1 MKKLIIISLKIT
13 LVTVLVI
20 VPECFLK
27 ANNLSINNVELN
39 GQNTTSHFTKIR
51 FDISWENSWR
61 VTSGPSNW
69 DATWVFAKYRL
80 KSQTTWNHA
89 TLNWVDGTGSNDGH
103 TVPSGATISSSND
116 NGSGGAKG
124 VFIYHSS
131 AFSQSSVS
139 YNSVK
144 LRWNYG
150 VDGLSDGDSV
160 EICIFGIEMVYIPQG
175 SFYVGSGGSEYNAIY
190 EYPTT
195 SNPYQITSEN
205 AITVGTSS
213 SNLYYAAD
221 NGYAG
226 DQSGPIPASFPKG
239 YQAFYCMKYEI
250 SQSQYV
256 SFLNKL
262 DNTQATTR
270 AYTSGG
276 YRNGISGS
284 PGNYTS
290 SNPYVSCNYLSW
302 GDVVA
307 YLDWAGLRPMTELE
321 YEKVGRGT
329 QASVAGEYSWGN
341 TTISGATSISNSGLT
356 NEIPGNSGANC
367 IYNFASGVQGPMR
380 VGCCAQSGTTRQQA
394 GAGYYGNLDLSGS
407 VLEHVVTVGH
417 TSGRSFTGVNGDGV
431 LNSSGDADVSGWP
444 TSSGAGAGFRGGSY
458 YHAASHSRLSDR
470 SQAVYTSNSRYDS
483 SGGRGVRLAP

>member
-226 DQSGPIPASFPKG
+226 DQSLPINLLSFDAELQNDRIILNWTTTMEINNG
-239 YQAFYCMKYEI
+239 YFSVEKSKEALNFQEI
-250 SQSQYV
+250 GRI
-256 SFLNKL
+256 K
-262 DNTQATTR
+262 
-270 AYTSGG
+270 
-276 YRNGISGS
+276 
-284 PGNYTS
+284 S
-290 SNPYVSCNYLSW
+290 S
-302 GDVVA
+302 
-307 YLDWAGLRPMTELE
+307 
-321 YEKVGRGT
+321 
-329 QASVAGEYSWGN
+329 
-341 TTISGATSISNSGLT
+341 
-356 NEIPGNSGANC
+356 GNSSIEG
-367 IYNFASGVQGPMR
+367 FLSAS
-380 VGCCAQSGTTRQQA
+380 
-394 GAGYYGNLDLSGS
+394 
-407 VLEHVVTVGH
+407 HVTVMVE
-417 TSGRSFTGVNGDGV
+417 SVK
-431 LNSSGDADVSGWP
+431 
-444 TSSGAGAGFRGGSY
+444 
-458 YHAASHSRLSDR
+458 
-470 SQAVYTSNSRYDS
+470 YTI
-483 SGGRGVRLAP
+483 L